1 MLSNVNQIFYYFE
14 SDCYKKKNL
23 ILMQILTILNQ
34 LNNPQPC
41 LSH

>member
-14 SDCYKKKNL
+14 SDCYKKNL